1 MPKYKLVPFVNN
13 AAALTETEKSSL
25 MRNFVEYSDEMS
37 EYRSG
42 FLSGIKVALTILGY
56 EVVEEDT
63 EKTDPAPA
71 ATEAEFTTE
80 VGESKFSVSKDEIEV
95 IGKNIQITGL
105 KTPGDIS

>member
-71 ATEAEFTTE
+71 ATEAEQSSTIVNGENETVLK
-80 VGESKFSVSKDEIEV
+80 VGNSKVV
-95 IGKNIQITGL
+95 INKTGIYAT
-105 KTPGDIS
+105 KE

>member
-1 MPKYKLVPFVNN
+1 MPKYKLVPFANN

-63 EKTDPAPA
+63 EKTDPAPV
-71 ATEAEFTTE
+71 ATEAEHSSTI
-80 VGESKFSVSKDEIEV
+80 VNGESETVQKVGNSKVV
-95 IGKNIQITGL
+95 INKTGIYST
-105 KTPGDIS
+105 KE

>member
-71 ATEAEFTTE
+71 ATEAESDS
-80 VGESKFSVSKDEIEV
+80 GIDASRAYIH
-95 IGKNIQITGL
+95 GHLG
-105 KTPGDIS
+105 